1 MRRYPPEH
9 CSRVSGSTLPVS
21 FEDVPCRFVQRVHA
35 AAELRLY
42 RCSLRRR
49 GIGQAPRPPGRKSPE
64 VSASAGS
71 FRRRSCQGRRSL
83 TCAGALSADA
93 VGDGT
98 GGSSGAG
105 TRTAFAMT
113 MHPITCDVAWYPVQH
128 GIRYSLAA
136 CQCAATTGANDGV
149 SDCVG
154 SCRRGRDSVVRRR
167 TTTTKTRQHSACAA
181 NAERIGVGIGSA
193 AT

>member
-9 CSRVSGSTLPVS
+9 CSRVFRIYAAGFAQGCTLP
-21 FEDVPCRFVQRVHA
+21 F
-35 AAELRLY
+35 
-42 RCSLRRR
+42 CSARARRR
-49 GIGQAPRPPGRKSPE
+49 RTSSLPLLPAASWDWTSARPPGRKSPE